1 MPEDGRTAAAHD
13 DVVDDGRRVYRAA
26 SVLATVL
33 LTAYLLWLL
42 VDVGSPFV
50 RHTVT
55 HAVAVGAP
63 LIAAGASWRAHRL
76 RAGRHSAWGWLALAC
91 LTWSSGALIWAVLDL
106 VGGTEVYF
114 PSVADIGLLGFAV
127 PAAVAM
133 LRFPRSGGRTLSRWR
148 LTLDSL
154 VLGGCL
160 IAASAIWVLDPVL
173 TSGASFGERSV
184 AFAYPLVDAG
194 LAAFLLA
201 RSTVFPSQRRRVW
214 LLLSAAFVTLTV
226 TDSLY
231 VARTFRGDY
240 APGGTLDVGWALAFA
255 LVGLAALAPVVDPA
269 KPAPAV
275 GEVPTTMYEQL
286 VPYGAIGLVLV
297 AVAGNP
303 ATLEAGS
310 SQRWLLVPLLALV
323 AVRQLVVVADHTT
336 LARTLAETVER
347 RTVELVRE
355 QQWWREVVQN
365 LSDVVVVVD
374 EDLKMRYCSPSA
386 DHVLGSWPQQVRD
399 ASEMSVHV
407 HPDDRDAVVAVIAPV
422 LAGRR
427 RRGFVE
433 CRVRR
438 ADGGWGWFEVTTVGQ
453 LSEQQLA
460 GTVVTLHDVS
470 ERRRLTDRLAHEA
483 YHDPLTGLPNRALL
497 MTRIEEVLETRD
509 EQRPALL
516 LVDLDDFKVIN
527 DRHGHASGD
536 LVLEVIGRR
545 LRAAVRAGDTVAR
558 LGGDEFALL
567 MCGTPDQVR
576 ATADRLI
583 EEIGKPVLAGGRR
596 FLVRASVGV
605 VLAAEEGEE
614 SPHSL
619 LSHADIAL
627 YEAKGSD
634 KGGVV
639 FIDGHERDV
648 AAKQVHLREEIAS
661 PDLTQFRV
669 VYQPIVDLETGR
681 MRGVEALLRW
691 RHPDLGDVP
700 PDTFIPMA
708 EAGGSIHEL
717 GWFVLREACAQLA
730 SWRREVPRHRMAVG
744 INVSSRQ
751 LDEPGFAAGVHALVA
766 EHGLDPAQLVLELTE
781 QSLSLDFETA
791 VEVVAEL
798 RAGGVSVAVDDYGTG
813 YSSLRYLH
821 RFDADVVKI
830 DRSFIAYLEDSLH
843 TQKIVRSVMD
853 MATSLDLQSIGEGI
867 ETYGQVGLLRSLG
880 CELGQGYLFSRPV
893 SPGRITELLHEDAC
907 FTVDADDDG
916 VGGVSDGDAGDGATR
931 GATEAGVA
939 TVTPIAGR
947 GVRAATSH

>member
-1 MPEDGRTAAAHD
+1 MPADGVPAVAHEGDAAPGRGLYRTALVVACGVLGLYLAWLLL
-13 DVVDDGRRVYRAA
+13 DVGDPAVRA
-26 SVLATVL
+26 SVTHLVSTSAALLAA
-33 LTAYLLWLL
+33 TAC
-42 VDVGSPFV
+42 
-50 RHTVT
+50 
-55 HAVAVGAP
+55 
-63 LIAAGASWRAHRL
+63 WRAHRL
-76 RAGRHSAWGWLALAC
+76 RAGRHLAWAWLALGC
-91 LTWSSGALIWAVLDL
+91 VTWSGGAITSAALSVTVRA
-106 VGGTEVYF
+106 EVSL
-114 PSVADIGLLGFAV
+114 PSAADVALLGFAV

-133 LRFPRSGGRTLSRWR
+133 FRFPRCGGRTLSRWR
-148 LTLDSL
+148 LALDSV
-154 VLGGCL
+154 VLAGCL
-160 IAASAIWVLDPVL
+160 LAAAAIWVLSPVL
-173 TSGASFGERSV
+173 LTVAPQPGARAV
-184 AFAYPLVDAG
+184 ALAYPLVGAC
-194 LAAFLLA
+194 LAAFVLA
-201 RSTVFPSQRRRVW
+201 RSTVFPIQRRRVW
-214 LLLSAAFVTLTV
+214 LLLSAAFLVLTV
-226 TDSLY
+226 TDSLH
-231 VARTFRGDY
+231 VARLFRGEY
-240 APGGTLDVGWALAFA
+240 APGGPLDVGWALAFTLIA
-255 LVGLAALAPVVDPA
+255 LSALAPVVDPA
-269 KPAPAV
+269 SPAPAV
-275 GEVPTTMYEQL
+275 GEVPTTLYEQL
-286 VPYGAIGLVLV
+286 VPYLAMGLVLV
-297 AVAGNP
+297 AVAVNP
-303 ATLEAGS
+303 TAIEAGS
-310 SQRWLLVPLLALV
+310 PHRWFLVPLLAVV
-323 AVRQLVVVADHTT
+323 AVRQVVVVADHTT
-336 LARTLAETVER
+336 LARTLAQAVER
-347 RTVELVRE
+347 RTAELVRE

-374 EDLKMRYCSPSA
+374 EDLKVRYCSPSA
-386 DHVLGSWPQQVRD
+386 DHVLGSWPQRVRD
-399 ASEMSVHV
+399 ASEMAVHV

-453 LSEQQLA
+453 LAEEQLA
-460 GTVVTLHDVS
+460 GTVLTLHDVS

-497 MTRIEEVLETRD
+497 MTRIEEVLATSGE
-509 EQRPALL
+509 ERPALL

-567 MCGTPDQVR
+567 MRGTPEQVR
-576 ATADRLI
+576 STAERLI

-605 VLAAEEGEE
+605 VLAAAEREE

-627 YEAKGSD
+627 YQAKGSD

-639 FIDGHERDV
+639 FIDGHERDA

-669 VYQPIVDLETGR
+669 VYQPIVDLQTGR

-708 EAGGSIHEL
+708 EAGGSIQEL

-730 SWRREVPRHRMAVG
+730 SWRREAPDHRMAVG

-751 LDEPGFAAGVHALVA
+751 LDEAGFAAGVLALVD
-766 EHGLDPAQLVLELTE
+766 EHGLDPPQLVLELTE
-781 QSLSLDFETA
+781 QSLALDFETA

-867 ETYGQVGLLRSLG
+867 ESYGQVALLRSLG

-893 SPGRITELLHEDAC
+893 EAVRIGALLRADAC
-907 FTVDADDDG
+907 FPVEPDDAE
-916 VGGVSDGDAGDGATR
+916 GDTPG
-931 GATEAGVA
+931 A
-939 TVTPIAGR
+939 TVTPLPGR
-947 GVRAATSH
+947 DGVRAASSH